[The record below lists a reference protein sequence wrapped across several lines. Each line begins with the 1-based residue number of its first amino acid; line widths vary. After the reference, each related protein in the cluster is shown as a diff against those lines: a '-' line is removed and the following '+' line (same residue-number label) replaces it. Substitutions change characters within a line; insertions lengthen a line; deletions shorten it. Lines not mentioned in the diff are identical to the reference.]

1 LKKIKVSEPKLKEP
15 NRYEQAIAY
24 VFETH
29 YEEGLAEIPFSQDD
43 LRDAAQTLS
52 IEAVKNI
59 YDNLYSMRHGRM
71 ALPPSI
77 LAKAPKDKQ
86 WIIVG
91 KGRGKYAF
99 RLFKGIVRPNP
110 SMPVIKIPDSTPEI
124 IAKYALNDEQALL
137 AKIRYN
143 RSIDLFLGLTA
154 YSLQNHLRSTVRGIG
169 QIEIDEIYAAVNRRG
184 AHFVLPVQAKDQ
196 KEIIS
201 PVQGLQ
207 DVRYCEQKFPAL
219 ICRPIAAQFMPDDVM
234 ALFELSF
241 IGDDEVQIQE
251 EKHFKLVPASKI
263 SDAELRDYKQRT
275 LQE

>member
-1 LKKIKVSEPKLKEP
+1 MKKIEILDPKPKQP
-15 NRYEQAIAY
+15 NRYEQVIAHI
-24 VFETH
+24 FEAH
-29 YEEGLAEIPFSQDD
+29 YEEGLTEIPFIRAE
-43 LRDAAQTLS
+43 LTDAAHSLGIKTTS
-52 IEAVKNI
+52 NI
-59 YDNLYSMRHGRM
+59 GDNIYSMRHGRM
-71 ALPPSI
+71 ALPVSI
-77 LAKAPKDKQ
+77 AEKAPEGKQ
-86 WIIVG
+86 WVIVG

-99 RLFKGIVRPNP
+99 RLFKGIVRPNL
-110 SMPVIKIPDSTPEI
+110 SLPVIKIPDSTPEI

-143 RSIDLFLGLTA
+143 RSIDLFLGLNA
-154 YSLQNHLRSTVRGIG
+154 YSLQNHLRSTVTGIG

-184 AHFVLPVQAKDQ
+184 AHFVLPVQAKDR

-201 PVQGLQ
+201 PVQGMQ
-207 DVRYCEQKFPAL
+207 DVRFCEQKFPDL

-251 EKHFKLVPASKI
+251 EKHFKLVPAGDI
-263 SDAELRDYKQRT
+263 SDDELRTYKERT

>member
-1 LKKIKVSEPKLKEP
+1 LKKAKTVNPTPKQP
-15 NRYEQAIAY
+15 NRYEQVITY
-24 VFETH
+24 VFEAH
-29 YEEGLAEIPFSQDD
+29 YKKGLNEIPFVRPE
-43 LRDAAQTLS
+43 LIDAARSLGIKTIS
-52 IEAVKNI
+52 NI
-59 YDNLYSMRHGRM
+59 GDNIYSMRHGRM
-71 ALPPSI
+71 ALPGSI
-77 LAKAPKDKQ
+77 TEKAPEGKQ

-91 KGRGKYAF
+91 KGVGKYAF
-99 RLFKGIVRPNP
+99 RLFKGIVRPNL
-110 SMPVIKIPDSTPEI
+110 SLPVIKIPDSTPEI

-154 YSLQNHLRSTVRGIG
+154 YSLQNHLRSTVTGIG
-169 QIEIDEIYAAVNRRG
+169 QIEIDELYTAVNRRG

-196 KEIIS
+196 KEFIS

-207 DVRYCEQKFPAL
+207 DVKYCKQVFPDL

-251 EKHFKLVPASKI
+251 EKHFKLVPASDI
-263 SDAELRDYKQRT
+263 SAEELRSYKERT